1 MPLLGFCQF
10 NVPRAH
16 HEHQRAPT
24 SATGQLP
31 ASDDR
36 VPEHVALR
44 FRCFVPRLRSAGS
57 PVARGDCR
65 APHRGYSASHWAIP
79 RVRGT
84 EALTPTSTTAHRGG
98 FTPAGGGPDTSCHQL
113 MIGSVWK
120 SGSNVGAVARLP
132 DGNQPVNM
140 LDRSR
145 ARLRVA
151 RRASSRNENR
161 GAYPR
166 CLPSPHRSTGCL

>member
-1 MPLLGFCQF
+1 MLPTHLSRAALRVRSSHHEASKPQETDGRVPLLDFCQF

-16 HEHQRAPT
+16 HEHSRTPT

-36 VPEHVALR
+36 VPKHVALR

-65 APHRGYSASHWAIP
+65 GPHRVCSASHWACP

-84 EALTPTSTTAHRGG
+84 VALTPTSTTAHRGG
-98 FTPAGGGPDTSCHQL
+98 FTPAGGGPDTSCHQEML
-113 MIGSVWK
+113 GSAWK
-120 SGSNVGAVARLP
+120 SGPNVGAVDRLP
-132 DGNQPVNM
+132 FRGINWSTCSNK
-140 LDRSR
+140 
-145 ARLRVA
+145 
-151 RRASSRNENR
+151 SST
-161 GAYPR
+161 
-166 CLPSPHRSTGCL
+166 S